1 MMPVTGK
8 LVIGASALLLA
19 AGAAMA
25 QDKYPS
31 KPIRM
36 LVPFPPGSA
45 SDVLARTV
53 GQKLGDLYGQQVV
66 IDNRPGAGGVVGSTL
81 ITKAAPDG
89 YTLGMI
95 GQPHLMQPLL
105 QKEPPYRPLDDIAS
119 VTQVASLAN
128 VLVVSPNLPVKTTG
142 DLIALAKQKPG
153 QLNFGSAGIGS
164 SSHIAGEALKAAAG
178 IDVVHVPFK
187 LLGDIFTEMVAGRV
201 HLYMFPL
208 PAVMPMLKDGK
219 LRVLGAGSPQPT
231 PSLPGVPTIAG
242 SGLPGFQSESWF
254 GVIAPP
260 KLPSGIV
267 MKLNK
272 DIADILK
279 TADSKEKYL
288 RVGAEVVFGT
298 PEAFHKLMQAE
309 YVKYQQLV
317 KAAGISAQ

>member
-1 MMPVTGK
+1 MTVTRR
-8 LVIGASALLLA
+8 LIAVASVLLLA
-19 AGAAMA
+19 AGATVA

-36 LVPFPPGSA
+36 VVPFPPGSA
-45 SDVLARTV
+45 SDFLARTL
-53 GQKLGDLYGQQVV
+53 GQKIGELYGQQVV

-81 ITKAAPDG
+81 ITKSAPDG

-119 VTQVASLAN
+119 VTQVASLPN
-128 VLVVSPNLPVKTTG
+128 VLVVSPNLAVKTAG

-164 SSHIAGEALKAAAG
+164 SSHIAGEAFKSAAG

-201 HLYMFPL
+201 QLYMFPL

-219 LRVLGAGSPQPT
+219 LHVLAVGTPQPT
-231 PSLPGVPTIAG
+231 PSLPGVPTIAA

-254 GVIAPP
+254 GVVAPP
-260 KLPSGIV
+260 KLPHGII

-272 DIADILK
+272 DIADTLK
-279 TADSKEKYL
+279 TADTRERFL
-288 RVGAEVVFGT
+288 RQGAEAVFGT
-298 PEAFHKLMQAE
+298 PEAFHKLMQTE
-309 YVKYQQLV
+309 SVKFQKLV